1 MFYIAVTIS
10 LILLYDTRN
19 DKSINH
25 LNSSKHTTSE
35 GYLLLFFSCEVI
47 IITCAGLDLNI
58 FKWEGANNNNVN
70 YR

>member
-35 GYLLLFFSCEVI
+35 GYLLLFFFMRSHNHHVCRPGSKHFQMGGRE
-47 IITCAGLDLNI
+47 
-58 FKWEGANNNNVN
+58 
-70 YR
+70 

>member
-25 LNSSKHTTSE
+25 LNSSKHTTSD
-35 GYLLLFFSCEVI
+35 GYLLFFLMRSHNHHVCRPGPKHFQMGGRE
-47 IITCAGLDLNI
+47 
-58 FKWEGANNNNVN
+58 
-70 YR
+70 